1 MRMVGWLVS
10 MPLLAISATSASI
23 AAVLPRYEWARM
35 AAVYASCVGWM
46 PRDSMRPKTCRASCM
61 RVSTAMCA
69 SALSTLKAA
78 MPTRAAKCSAEML
91 ARSGE
96 LVWLMR
102 RKTWT
107 AQRALLLPRAAPSS
121 PRSVC
126 CGSPA
131 GAMAGGDVRLAGGA
145 TVERRARRAGCAALA
160 VGAALAVRTDAAASE
175 HAHRQP
181 RRCSSTAASL
191 ARSMSGRVCAMA
203 AMASVHWS
211 WLATAPLPLHDIENN
226 NEN

>member
-96 LVWLMR
+96 
-102 RKTWT
+102 
-107 AQRALLLPRAAPSS
+107 AAPSS

-191 ARSMSGRVCAMA
+191 ARSMSGRV
-203 AMASVHWS
+203 VHWS
-211 WLATAPLPLHDIENN
+211 WLATAPLPLHDIENCN
-226 NEN
+226 KTRTRTTTGTTTRATCRCRRPQI